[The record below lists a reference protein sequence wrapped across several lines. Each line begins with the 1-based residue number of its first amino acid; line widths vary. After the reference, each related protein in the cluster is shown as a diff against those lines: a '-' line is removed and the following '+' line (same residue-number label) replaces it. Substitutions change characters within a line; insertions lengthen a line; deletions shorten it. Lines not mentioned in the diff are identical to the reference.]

1 VRVRLR
7 IDLAYAGGSYAGWG
21 VQPINA
27 TIQGELER
35 SLSIALR
42 IDRAVAKTVVA
53 GRTDAGVHAVHQ
65 VCHVDLPEGYPLS
78 SYALSE
84 LANRVQGALATHNI
98 VIRSITEAPPGF
110 NARFSALSR
119 EYHYRIADRGSFK
132 NPLHQSF
139 TLWNRYAL
147 DGEAMD
153 QVGQEL
159 QGLHDWASFCRPR
172 VGATTIRELA
182 HYRWLRDSE
191 GVLTGTVIADAFC
204 HSMVRALVGAAVAV
218 GRGKLSI
225 AEVLALRD
233 AKVRTSEFPTMPA
246 HGLSLIKVTYP
257 DDAELAERAALTRN
271 RRAVDPD

>member
-21 VQPINA
+21 IQPINP

-42 IDRAVAKTVVA
+42 IDRGLTKTVVA

-65 VCHVDLPEGYPLS
+65 VCHVDLPEGYSLS
-78 SYALSE
+78 AYALGE
-84 LANRVQGALATHNI
+84 LANRVQGALATQNI

-147 DGEAMD
+147 DGDVMD

-172 VGATTIRELA
+172 VGATTIRELT
-182 HYRWLRDSE
+182 HYRWVRDSD

-218 GRGKLSI
+218 GRGKLSLS
-225 AEVLALRD
+225 EVLALRD
-233 AKVRTSEFPTMPA
+233 KKARTSEFPTMPA

-257 DDAELAERAALTRN
+257 NDAELAERAELTRN
-271 RRAVDPD
+271 RRAADPD